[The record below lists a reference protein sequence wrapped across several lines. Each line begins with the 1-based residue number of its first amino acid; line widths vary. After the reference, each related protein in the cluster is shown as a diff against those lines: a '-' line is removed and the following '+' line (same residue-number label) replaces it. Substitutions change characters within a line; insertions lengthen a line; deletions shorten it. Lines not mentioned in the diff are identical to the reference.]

1 MGDYVDQRKR
11 QAVRRRFEAK
21 QLLEQ
26 LKSGL
31 CEDCGGQFAP
41 CQMDLVR
48 REGGGP
54 PMASLLL
61 RSKRRILEEAS
72 RRDLICANCGR
83 LRTWERSRAERMGRT

>member
-1 MGDYVDQRKR
+1 MSDYGDQRKR
-11 QAVRRRFEAK
+11 QAIRRRFEAK

-31 CEDCGGQFAP
+31 CEDCGDKFKS

-61 RSKRRILEEAS
+61 KSKKRILEEAEK
-72 RRDLICANCGR
+72 RDLICANCGR
-83 LRTWERSRAERMGRT
+83 LRVWERNRAER